1 MKYEFTEEI
10 YNEVYNKFNQNIF
23 FENVI
28 YQKIIGTEKFFFNTP
43 NITIKNENGIEE
55 WILNWIP
62 YYHFF

>member
-55 WILNWIP
+55 
-62 YYHFF
+62 